1 MAAVRGPCHRAEKDP
16 PRRDR
21 GEFMNRLLIVGT
33 LVISTAPLLAQ
44 GQQPNVAK
52 LKADARNVVGIIGAD
67 KAKNQTYC
75 KMMDLSWQMND
86 AAREKVQRKAK
97 TLSQEIVQL
106 GKRLPEFVVLSDILE
121 QLDLNSP
128 DGREIALIIQT
139 LNQSCPE

>member
-1 MAAVRGPCHRAEKDP
+1 
-16 PRRDR
+16 
-21 GEFMNRLLIVGT
+21 MNRLLIVAI
-33 LVISTAPLLAQ
+33 LMLSTAPLLAQ

-86 AAREKVQRKAK
+86 AAREKVQKKAK

-128 DGREIALIIQT
+128 DGREIALIIQS
-139 LNQSCPE
+139 LNQSCPD

>member
-1 MAAVRGPCHRAEKDP
+1 MTLHV
-16 PRRDR
+16 RDR
-21 GEFMNRLLIVGT
+21 GEFMNRLLTVGT
-33 LVISTAPLLAQ
+33 LIISTAPLFAQ
-44 GQQPNVAK
+44 AQPDAAK

-86 AAREKVQRKAK
+86 AAREKVQKKKAK

-121 QLDLNSP
+121 QLDLNSL
-128 DGREIALIIQT
+128 DGREIALIIQS
-139 LNQSCPE
+139 LNRSCPD